1 MTGAEPEVIK
11 VEGADGLMLSG
22 DLSGPVEG
30 PFVLMTHGGGQTRHS
45 WGGTAQVLS
54 AQGYRVLSLDLRGH
68 GDSAWSPDADYG
80 FARHALDVETV
91 VRRMARGPA
100 ALVGASMGG
109 LASLMASKPLGDRVG
124 ALVLVDVATRI
135 VPQGAERIGAFMR
148 QHQGGFA
155 DLDEASDAI
164 AAYRPERPR
173 PKSNAGLSK
182 NLRLRA
188 DGRWYWHWDPAMLR
202 TRADV
207 DQVIRTDLL
216 DQAAAAIK
224 APVLLVHGVLSDI
237 VDDDAIATLRASI
250 PHVEVAH
257 VSCAGHMVVGDNNA
271 VFEDVIVRFL
281 NRVFQPATA

>member
-68 GDSAWSPDADYG
+68 GDSDWSPDADYG
-80 FARHALDVETV
+80 FARHALDEETV
-91 VRRMARGPA
+91 VRRMAKGPA

-155 DLDEASDAI
+155 NLDEASDAI

-188 DGRWYWHWDPAMLR
+188 DGRWYWHWDPAMLQR
-202 TRADV
+202 RADV

-237 VDDDAIATLRASI
+237 VDDEAIATLRASI
-250 PHVEVAH
+250 PQVEVAH
-257 VSCAGHMVVGDNNA
+257 VSGAGHMVVGDNNA
-271 VFEDVIVRFL
+271 VFEEVIVRFL